1 MWKAMRALCVIKRA
15 PALLCLLLALAAAA
29 FADEAEILYRFAA
42 GGVVN
47 SGPVLE
53 GGRVWFISDSKTLY
67 IMTEE
72 GRAIGKRAV
81 NARRVP
87 FIACDPYGRALIPE
101 GASSILM
108 VNKAGQEV
116 WRKELGAVPA
126 GPPAFGPDGRIYLV
140 AGGQLRCLAPNGL
153 GLWSRPLSAEYLALA
168 GPGPGGGPLLALTDG
183 SVLLYSPDGALLWQE
198 GFQSQARQLAVLG
211 RELLLAFAD
220 GSLRAFRPL
229 DKGNGTVVA
238 SASKAGAEPGAAWP
252 ALGSPPEALAAGPDG
267 YYALGSSGRLLALG
281 PGGGELWRLE
291 TGPLPS
297 GGSRLFAFK
306 DRIVLASRNR
316 VRSFGPEG
324 ALFRDLSIRNATGL
338 PALTSAG
345 AVLSGG
351 SDWIL
356 YAYRFERSLEGL
368 GRERPAIL
376 DRQAVKDAGKRAL
389 LWYPG
394 GSSDD
399 TVLSMLA
406 DIENSLKSGTIGEE
420 VSEALLVASAV
431 ALGELEAPFGAGAL
445 TQGPSPRGA
454 LARARAC
461 EVLGALGFP
470 AAVELLADVIRRD
483 GDPAVQ
489 AAAASAVAAI
499 GLDPGGKALDAF
511 AAEAA
516 KGRLDART
524 GRALI
529 DAIEALYRAGGGL
542 DNPSGAL
549 ALLRIAGGASNSGDL
564 RRRAEAALRRLSA
577 PQ

>member
-1 MWKAMRALCVIKRA
+1 MRASSLSKRA
-15 PALLCLLLALAAAA
+15 IALSLSSLLAIALPAAA
-29 FADEAEILYRFAA
+29 DEPEILFRFPA

-47 SGPVLE
+47 SGPELE

-67 IMTEE
+67 IMTEG
-72 GRAIGKRAV
+72 GRAIGKRDINV
-81 NARRVP
+81 RRVP
-87 FIACDPYGRALIPE
+87 FIACDPYGRAVIPD
-101 GASSILM
+101 GASAILM

-116 WRKELGAVPA
+116 WRTELGASPA
-126 GPPAFGPDGRIYLV
+126 GPPAFGLDGRLYAA
-140 AGGQLRCLAPNGL
+140 AGGKVLCLAPNGL
-153 GLWSRPLSAEYLALA
+153 RLWSRELGGDFLSLV
-168 GPGPGGGPLLALTDG
+168 GPGPGGGPLIALSDG
-183 SVLLYSPDGALLWQE
+183 SVLLYSPDGALLWRE
-198 GFQSQARQLAVLG
+198 GFQSQARHMATRGSEVF
-211 RELLLAFAD
+211 LAFAD
-220 GSLRAFRPL
+220 GTLAAFTPLVRAP
-229 DKGNGTVVA
+229 GTGTA
-238 SASKAGAEPGAAWP
+238 TGAAAGVALP
-252 ALGSPPEALAAGPDG
+252 PLGSALEALAAGPDG
-267 YYALGSSGRLLALG
+267 YYVLGASGRLLALG
-281 PGGGELWRLE
+281 TGGEELWRAE
-291 TGPLPS
+291 TGALAS
-297 GGSRLFAFK
+297 GAARLFAFK
-306 DRIVLASRNR
+306 GRVVLASRSR
-316 VRSFGPEG
+316 VRSYGPDG

-338 PALTSAG
+338 PALTKGG

-356 YAYRFERSLEGL
+356 YAYRFERELEGL
-368 GRERPAIL
+368 ARERPAIL

-406 DIENSLKSGTIGEE
+406 DIEKSLKSGTIGEGA
-420 VSEALLVASAV
+420 SEALLLASAV

-445 TQGPSPRGA
+445 ARGPSPRGA
-454 LARARAC
+454 LARATAC

-470 AAVELLADVIRRD
+470 AAVELLAEVIARD
-483 GDPAVQ
+483 ADPAVR

-499 GLDPGGKALDAF
+499 GLDPEGKALDAF

-516 KGRLDART
+516 RGRLDART

-549 ALLRIAGGASNSGDL
+549 ALLRIAGGASYPGDL
-564 RRRAEAALRRLSA
+564 RRRAEAALRRISA

>member
-1 MWKAMRALCVIKRA
+1 
-15 PALLCLLLALAAAA
+15 
-29 FADEAEILYRFAA
+29 
-42 GGVVN
+42 
-47 SGPVLE
+47 
-53 GGRVWFISDSKTLY
+53 
-67 IMTEE
+67 
-72 GRAIGKRAV
+72 
-81 NARRVP
+81 
-87 FIACDPYGRALIPE
+87 
-101 GASSILM
+101 M

-116 WRKELGAVPA
+116 WRKELGVSPA

-140 AGGQLRCLAPNGL
+140 AGGQLLCLAPNGL
-153 GLWSRPLSAEYLALA
+153 GLWSRPLSADYLALA

-183 SVLLYSPDGALLWQE
+183 SALLYSPDGALLWRE
-198 GFQSQARQLAVLG
+198 GFQSQVRHLAVRG

-229 DKGNGTVVA
+229 DEGGITAGGGSAAGEGALAGDDAPAGGHAAVA
-238 SASKAGAEPGAAWP
+238 AAGARTAASGSEPALP
-252 ALGSPPEALAAGPDG
+252 ALGSPPVALAAGPDG

-281 PGGGELWRLE
+281 PGGGELWSLE
-291 TGPLPS
+291 TGSLPS
-297 GGSRLFAFK
+297 DGARLYAYK
-306 DRIVLASRNR
+306 ERAVLASKNR

-338 PALTSAG
+338 PALTSGG

-356 YAYRFERSLEGL
+356 YAYRFERALEGL

-406 DIENSLKSGTIGEE
+406 DIEKSLKSGTIGEG

-431 ALGELEAPFGAGAL
+431 ALGELDAPFGAGAL
-445 TQGPSPRGA
+445 AQGPSPRGA
-454 LARARAC
+454 LARAKAC

-470 AAVELLADVIRRD
+470 AAVELLAEVIQRD
-483 GDPAVQ
+483 ADPAVQ

-549 ALLRIAGGASNSGDL
+549 ALLRIAGGASYSGDL

-577 PQ
+577 PR